1 MNDRLALFSVAV
13 ASDTVSAFVR
23 HRVTDG
29 ALYPVGRGI
38 FEILPQVLRI
48 VVLGALM
55 TVAVDRGALSQ
66 GVVALKMLLLI
77 VRAVVI
83 RLIGVVNPYII
94 PAEIVIIDVFG
105 SDIGIIDQ
113 RLPACIVAEDA
124 GVLMT
129 LSVDI
134 LPVIDMGILTVE
146 DVLALRLGTDQHT
159 AVRFAVDRDG
169 APRVAVLFPM
179 GISALFTDLGMGTVG
194 TVIRVDVAEIPLAI
208 VINIVFACSQP
219 RAAGVADLTV
229 LVGTQKLPVGS
240 VIVLTA
246 YRAYRERQ
254 RAKQQD
260 KRQYHAEHSDDVFL
274 HIAPP
279 LK

>member
-1 MNDRLALFSVAV
+1 MNDRFVLLSAAV

-29 ALYPVGRGI
+29 ALQPVGRGI
-38 FEILPQVLRI
+38 FEFLPKVLRI

-55 TVAVDRGALSQ
+55 TVAVGRGALSQ

-113 RLPACIVAEDA
+113 RLPAGIVAENA
-124 GVLMT
+124 GMLMT
-129 LSVDI
+129 LSVYI
-134 LPVIDMGILTVE
+134 LPVIDMGILPVE
-146 DVLALRLGTDQHT
+146 DVLALRLGTDQHA

-169 APRVAVLFPM
+169 TPRVAVFFPV

-208 VINIVFACSQP
+208 VINIVVACSQP
-219 RAAGVADLTV
+219 RAASVANLTV
-229 LVGTQKLPVGS
+229 LVVTQKFPMG
-240 VIVLTA
+240 
-246 YRAYRERQ
+246 
-254 RAKQQD
+254 
-260 KRQYHAEHSDDVFL
+260 
-274 HIAPP
+274 
-279 LK
+279 